1 MQVNFTLYILFF
13 YFSRFLVRLAL
24 PIYLKKLCV
33 KGFDK
38 LHKGPVLLASN
49 HSGSFFD
56 AVVIGAIIRQ
66 PIFTLTR
73 GDVFKKKAAAFWLR
87 QIKLIPVFR
96 GSEGRQY
103 VKNHDVTVQEGYEA
117 MKGGGA
123 VIIFSEGVCVNE
135 WRLRPLGKGTARMA
149 YHTWYGDNALKNM
162 GVVPT
167 GVNYEH
173 FRGPGKRVS
182 LRFGDAILINDIK
195 TDPLEYERWLREFN
209 EILERK
215 MSAEVW
221 SIPAE
226 LSKEE
231 KAANLNALFADCT
244 VPAKGNAFQNALGWI
259 GRTIHRPFYNFLER
273 KTAKLTARSVF
284 YDSVLFGMLMYLYP
298 VAVVLLSL
306 IIGALVGW
314 QAGLALFFALPI
326 LAWFGSHY

>member
-1 MQVNFTLYILFF
+1 MFF

-56 AVVIGAIIRQ
+56 AVVIGSIMKQ

-103 VKNHDVTVQEGYEA
+103 VKNHDVTVQEGYNA

-149 YHTWYGDNALKNM
+149 YQTWYGDDPLRDM

-221 SIPAE
+221 SIPADV
-226 LSKEE
+226 SKEVQTQR
-231 KAANLNALFADCT
+231 LNALFADCP
-244 VPAKGNAFQNALGWI
+244 VPPEGNAIQQTIGSLG
-259 GRTIHRPFYNFLER
+259 RAIHRPFYNFLER

-284 YDSVLFGMLMYLYP
+284 YDSVLFGLLMYLYP
-298 VAVVLLSL
+298 TLVVLLSL
-306 IIGALVGW
+306 IVGLAAGW

-326 LAWFGSHY
+326 LAWFGGRY

>member
-1 MQVNFTLYILFF
+1 MHQ
-13 YFSRFLVRLAL
+13 
-24 PIYLKKLCV
+24 
-33 KGFDK
+33 
-38 LHKGPVLLASN
+38 GPVLLASN

-56 AVVIGAIIRQ
+56 AVVIGAIMKQ

-103 VKNHDVTVQEGYEA
+103 VKNHDVTVQEGHDA

-123 VIIFSEGVCVNE
+123 VIVFSEGICVNE

-149 YHTWYGDNALKNM
+149 YQVWHGNDPLKNM

-182 LRFGDAILINDIK
+182 LQFGDAILINDIK
-195 TDPLEYERWLREFN
+195 TNPEEYERWLREFN
-209 EILERK
+209 DLLEQK
-215 MSAEVW
+215 MSREVW
-221 SIPAE
+221 SIPADI
-226 LSKEE
+226 SKVEQ
-231 KAANLNALFADCT
+231 KQRLNTLFGDC
-244 VPAKGNAFQNALGWI
+244 PLPPNGNAFQNAIGWF
-259 GRTIHRPFYNFLER
+259 GRAIHKPIYNFFEG
-273 KTAKLTARSVF
+273 KAAKLTARTVF

-298 VAVVLLSL
+298 TIVVLLSL
-306 IIGALVGW
+306 ILGLIAGW

-326 LAWFGSHY
+326 LAWLGSRY

>member
-1 MQVNFTLYILFF
+1 
-13 YFSRFLVRLAL
+13 
-24 PIYLKKLCV
+24 
-33 KGFDK
+33 
-38 LHKGPVLLASN
+38 LASN

-56 AVVIGAIIRQ
+56 AVVIGAVIRQ
-66 PIFTLTR
+66 PIYTLTR

-103 VKNHDVTVQEGYEA
+103 LKNHDITVQEGHDA
-117 MKGGGA
+117 MKSGGA

-149 YHTWYGDNALKNM
+149 YQTWYGDGALKNM

-182 LRFGDAILINDIK
+182 LRFGDAILINDIQ

-209 EILERK
+209 ELLERK
-215 MSAEVW
+215 MSQEVW
-221 SIPAE
+221 TVPADIT
-226 LSKEE
+226 KEE
-231 KAANLNALFADCT
+231 RTQRLNYLFGDCT
-244 VPAKGNAFQNALGWI
+244 APAKGNAFQQALGWI
-259 GRTIHRPFYNFLER
+259 GRAIHRPLYSFIER

-284 YDSVLFGMLMYLYP
+284 YDSVLFGLLMYLYP
-298 VAVVLLSL
+298 TIVVLLSL
-306 IIGALVGW
+306 ILGLAAGW
-314 QAGLALFFALPI
+314 EAGLALFFGLPI
-326 LAWFGSHY
+326 FAWMGSRYKA

>member
-1 MQVNFTLYILFF
+1 MFF

-33 KGFDK
+33 TGFDK

-56 AVVIGAIIRQ
+56 AVVIGFRIKQ
-66 PIFTLTR
+66 PIYTLTR
-73 GDVFKKKAAAFWLR
+73 GDVFKKKTAAFWLR
-87 QIKLIPVFR
+87 QIKLIPVYR

-103 VKNHDVTVQEGYEA
+103 VKNLDVTVQEGHNA
-117 MKGGGA
+117 MKSGGA
-123 VIIFSEGVCVNE
+123 VIVFSEGVCVNE

-149 YHTWYGDNALKNM
+149 YQTWYGDDPLKNM

-173 FRGPGKRVS
+173 FRGPGKRVA
-182 LRFGDAILINDIK
+182 LNFGDPILIHDIK
-195 TDPLEYERWLREFN
+195 TSPDEYERWLREFN

-215 MSAEVW
+215 MNKEVW

-226 LSKEE
+226 LTKEE
-231 KAANLNALFADCT
+231 KALRLNALFADCP
-244 VPAKGNAFQNALGWI
+244 VPTRGNAFQKALGAL
-259 GRTIHRPFYNFLER
+259 GRAIHKPLYNLF
-273 KTAKLTARSVF
+273 KQKAAKLTARTVF

-298 VAVVLLSL
+298 TVVVLLSL
-306 IIGALVGW
+306 ILGLIAGW
-314 QAGLALFFALPI
+314 AAGLALFFTLPI
-326 LAWFGSHY
+326 LAWLGARY